1 MIGLRI
7 AVLRRSAGMSQ
18 AQLAQKLQ
26 ISASAVGMYE
36 QGRREPTAEI
46 LVELAKIF
54 NVSTDYLLTGRQDD
68 AQKQAAETAWMGS
81 LLEADDRLS
90 RRRGRPF
97 SRQELTVLYAAMMLE
112 S

>member
-7 AVLRRSAGMSQ
+7 AVLRRGAGMSQ
-18 AQLAQKLQ
+18 AQLAQRLQ

-36 QGRREPTAEI
+36 QGRREPPAEI

-54 NVSTDYLLTGRQDD
+54 GVSTDYLLTGREANGELS
-68 AQKQAAETAWMGS
+68 AQNAWMQSFAET
-81 LLEADDRLS
+81 DKRLCL
-90 RRRGRPF
+90 RKGRPF
-97 SRQELTVLYAAMMLE
+97 SRQELMVLYAAMMME